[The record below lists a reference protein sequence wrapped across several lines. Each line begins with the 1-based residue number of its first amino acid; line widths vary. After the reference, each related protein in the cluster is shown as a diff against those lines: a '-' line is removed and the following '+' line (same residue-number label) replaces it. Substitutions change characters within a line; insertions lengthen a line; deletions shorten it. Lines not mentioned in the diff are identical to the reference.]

1 MVMRP
6 KGSAVEL
13 EARRRKAVAL
23 LQDGKS
29 NTEVAR
35 LVGADLSSVKRWK
48 RAVAAGGLT
57 VLAAK
62 PNRGRSPKLSPAQR
76 QELAVIVRAGPLT
89 AGFRTD
95 LWTCRRVAEV
105 IRQRFGVAYH
115 PDHVGRMLHALGFT
129 QQKPQRRASERDEA
143 AIQRWR
149 KRAWPR
155 LKKRDA
161 SGKLPS
167 CSLMKRA
174 SCCSR

>member
-48 RAVAAGGLT
+48 RAVAAGGLI

-62 PNRGRSPKLSPAQR
+62 PNRGRSPKLSLAQR
-76 QELAVIVRAGPLT
+76 QELANIVRAGPLA
-89 AGFRTD
+89 AGFRTN
-95 LWTCRRVAEV
+95 LWTCWRVPS
-105 IRQRFGVAYH
+105 I
-115 PDHVGRMLHALGFT
+115 VG
-129 QQKPQRRASERDEA
+129 
-143 AIQRWR
+143 WR
-149 KRAWPR
+149 
-155 LKKRDA
+155 
-161 SGKLPS
+161 
-167 CSLMKRA
+167 
-174 SCCSR
+174 

>member
-1 MVMRP
+1 M
-6 KGSAVEL
+6 EL

-76 QELAVIVRAGPLT
+76 QELAAIVRAGPLA
-89 AGFRTD
+89 AGFGTD

-105 IRQRFGVAYH
+105 IRLRFGVEYH
-115 PDHVGRMLHALGFT
+115 PDHVGKMLHAMGFT

-143 AIQRWR
+143 AIERWR
-149 KRAWPR
+149 KRVWPR
-155 LKKRDA
+155 IKKRGV

-174 SCCSR
+174 FCCSR

>member
-62 PNRGRSPKLSPAQR
+62 PHRGRSPKLSSAQQ
-76 QELAVIVRAGPLT
+76 QELATIVRAGPIA
-89 AGFRTD
+89 AGFLNN

-105 IRQRFGVAYH
+105 IRQRFGVEYH
-115 PDHVGRMLHALGFT
+115 RDHVGKILHALGFT

-149 KRAWPR
+149 KRTWPR
-155 LKKRDA
+155 IKKR
-161 SGKLPS
+161 GVNGQLPS
-167 CSLMKRA
+167 CFLTKRG

>member
-13 EARRRKAVAL
+13 EARRRRAVAL

-62 PNRGRSPKLSPAQR
+62 PNRGRSPKLSPEQR
-76 QELAVIVRAGPLT
+76 QELAGILRAGPLA
-89 AGFRTD
+89 AGFRTN
-95 LWTCRRVAEV
+95 LWTCKRVAEI
-105 IRQRFGVAYH
+105 IRQQFGVEYH
-115 PDHVGRMLHALGFT
+115 PDHVGRILHALGFT
-129 QQKPQRRASERDEA
+129 QQKPQRRASQRDEK
-143 AIQRWR
+143 AIDRWR
-149 KRAWPR
+149 KRKWTGI
-155 LKKRDA
+155 KKRDA

-167 CSLMKRA
+167 CFSMKRA

>member
-1 MVMRP
+1 MRP
-6 KGSAVEL
+6 KGSAAEL

-62 PNRGRSPKLSPAQR
+62 PNRGRSPKLSPAQK
-76 QELAVIVRAGPLT
+76 QELRQIVCAGPRAADLS
-89 AGFRTD
+89 TD

-105 IRQRFGVAYH
+105 VHKRFGVRYH
-115 PDHVGRMLHALGFT
+115 PDHVGRLLHALGFS
-129 QQKPQRRASERDEA
+129 QQKPQRRAAERNET
-143 AIQRWR
+143 AILQWRQRD
-149 KRAWPR
+149 WPR
-155 LKKRDA
+155 IKKRDVG
-161 SGKLPS
+161 SKLPS
-167 CSLMKRA
+167 CFLMKPA
-174 SCCSR
+174 SCCSP

>member
-13 EARRRKAVAL
+13 EARRRQAVVL

-48 RAVAAGGLT
+48 RAVATGGLT
-57 VLAAK
+57 ALAAK

-76 QELAVIVRAGPLT
+76 QELANIVRAGPLA
-89 AGFRTD
+89 AGFRTN

-105 IRQRFGVAYH
+105 VRQRFGVVYH
-115 PDHVGRMLHALGFT
+115 PDHVGRVLHALGFT
-129 QQKPQRRASERDEA
+129 QQKPQRRASERDEV
-143 AIQRWR
+143 AIEQWR

-155 LKKRDA
+155 TKKKDA

-167 CSLMKRA
+167 CSLMKQA

>member
-1 MVMRP
+1 MRP
-6 KGSAVEL
+6 KGSAAEL
-13 EARRRKAVAL
+13 EARRRQAVVF

-57 VLAAK
+57 ALAAK

-76 QELAVIVRAGPLT
+76 QELAGILRAGPLA
-89 AGFRTD
+89 AGFRTN

-105 IRQRFGVAYH
+105 IRQRFGVEHH
-115 PDHVGRMLHALGFT
+115 PDHVGRILHALGFT
-129 QQKPQRRASERDEA
+129 QQKPQRRASQRDER
-143 AIQRWR
+143 AIERWR
-149 KRAWPR
+149 KRTWPR
-155 LKKRDA
+155 IKKRGA
-161 SGKLPS
+161 SDKLPS
-167 CSLMKRA
+167 CFLTKRA

>member
-1 MVMRP
+1 MRP

-13 EARRRKAVAL
+13 EARRRQAVAL

-48 RAVAAGGLT
+48 RAVAGGGPKA
-57 VLAAK
+57 LAAK

-76 QELAVIVRAGPLT
+76 QELAAIVRAGPLVV
-89 AGFRTD
+89 GFRTN

-105 IRQRFGVAYH
+105 IRQRFGVVYH
-115 PDHVGRMLHALGFT
+115 PDHVGRVLHALGFT

-143 AIQRWR
+143 AIERWR

-155 LKKRDA
+155 IKKRDA

-167 CSLMKRA
+167 CFLTKRA
-174 SCCSR
+174 SCFSR

>member
-62 PNRGRSPKLSPAQR
+62 PNRGRTPKLTPAQR
-76 QELAVIVRAGPLT
+76 QELAALLAPVPWRPAFATTCGRAGEWLRS
-89 AGFRTD
+89 F
-95 LWTCRRVAEV
+95 
-105 IRQRFGVAYH
+105 
-115 PDHVGRMLHALGFT
+115 
-129 QQKPQRRASERDEA
+129 
-143 AIQRWR
+143 
-149 KRAWPR
+149 
-155 LKKRDA
+155 A
-161 SGKLPS
+161 SGLRS
-167 CSLMKRA
+167 STIA
-174 SCCSR
+174 TT